1 VLLLLAACAGGPP
14 KAPGFTIELTP
25 RELRAGPGETVEF
38 TVRVTPEPG
47 FEGELTVI
55 LLDAPSGFTL
65 QPDRLTVGSDPV
77 TETFTLTLPESG
89 EPLDLT
95 IRIAF
100 RAGGFEKTATLRV
113 VVTLSAARWI
123 PRASGTDV
131 DFNHVVFLRGRF
143 YALGGK
149 STVRV
154 SEDGITWSD
163 PGFNFPSADCDFMD
177 LTSGSN
183 FYVLVGRN
191 PYSPCVFRSP
201 DGVAWEAVRS
211 SQDVTAVAAHKGTF
225 VSTEGVRTI
234 GYSDDQGET
243 WIYASVGPPG
253 ATAQYSF
260 MKDVFY
266 LDAFVVLDQVGGI
279 YLGHRP
285 DDWSFGWEL
294 ARAPDG
300 SPTQAIVYG
309 GDRFVVVGMG
319 GLILTAESLRGE
331 WQVVAPAGDERLNLY
346 DVTHGAGTYVAV
358 GKRCRIL
365 TSRDAQNWSPS
376 DCPTEHL
383 PDLRGVAYG
392 KGRFVAVGQGGVI
405 FSTP

>member
-77 TETFTLTLPESG
+77 TETF
-89 EPLDLT
+89 
-95 IRIAF
+95 
-100 RAGGFEKTATLRV
+100 
-113 VVTLSAARWI
+113 
-123 PRASGTDV
+123 
-131 DFNHVVFLRGRF
+131 RGRF